1 MDVKIPASGVFSEI
15 QQCVGTANY
24 KVKTIVPNQT
34 VIAEGKRDF
43 SWIVIIILGLVFWP
57 TALVYYFIRQRSNIT
72 ATITKDSEDECNVTI
87 TSNGKTGDDLIEF
100 VKDVLQEEKSKS
112 DDNPENS

>member
-1 MDVKIPASGVFSEI
+1 MLASEVFSEI

-24 KVKTIVPNQT
+24 KVKIIVPNQT

-43 SWIVIIILGLVFWP
+43 SWIVIIILALVFLP
-57 TALVYYFIRQRSNIT
+57 AALVYYFTRQSSIT

-87 TSNGKTGDDLIEF
+87 
-100 VKDVLQEEKSKS
+100 
-112 DDNPENS
+112 

>member
-1 MDVKIPASGVFSEI
+1 MLASEVFSEI

-24 KVKTIVPNQT
+24 KVKIIVPNQT

-43 SWIVIIILGLVFWP
+43 SWIVIIILALVFLP
-57 TALVYYFIRQRSNIT
+57 AALVYYFTRQRSSIT